1 MLFNS
6 LIFLVFLPVVFTA
19 YWLIPAKHR
28 NIFLLIASYYF
39 YFCYNPWFLLLLIGT
54 SGLDFYLAKA
64 ISKTEVQAKR
74 QTFLVLS
81 IISNIGVLFAFKY
94 FVFFYNSGLSIF
106 SNNPQLLSNFI
117 IPAGLSFYTFQ
128 SISYTIDV
136 YRNKYKADDTLKDF
150 LLYVSFFPHMVA
162 GPIVRHHTL
171 MPQIKTI
178 HFFKDIEW
186 GNASKLIIWGF
197 FKKMVIADNIAY
209 IVNPAFNDLPN
220 NYNSIEFIIIGIL
233 FLIQL
238 YADFSGYSDIAIGV
252 AKLFKIN
259 LNINWKR
266 PLLSKSVTEY
276 WQRHHI
282 SLTSWF
288 KEYVYISIGGNRVS
302 APKWVFNILIVFL
315 LSGLWHGANSTF
327 IIWGLLNGLFYLL
340 EHIPIKQ
347 KIKIPTFIKWAYTL
361 FFVSIFFIAF
371 RANTIADLEFIY
383 QQIFIHFNMNNGLH
397 HLLELNDRLF
407 FVVLFFLL
415 GILFMKEVQEEYSIF
430 KTSDFKENYLV
441 PTFYITILCLIFCLG
456 NFNANSF
463 IYFQF

>member
-6 LIFLVFLPVVFTA
+6 LIFLVFLPIVFTT
-19 YWLIPAKHR
+19 YWLIPSKHR
-28 NIFLLIASYYF
+28 NLFLLIASYYF
-39 YFCYNPWFLLLLIGT
+39 YFSYNPWFLLLLIGT

-64 ISKTEVQAKR
+64 ISNTQEQTKR
-74 QTFLVLS
+74 KSLLILS
-81 IISNIGVLFAFKY
+81 IISNIGVLFIFKY
-94 FVFFYNSGLSIF
+94 FVFFYNSSLSLL

-128 SISYTIDV
+128 SISYTIDI

-171 MPQIKTI
+171 MPQLKTI

-186 GNASKLIIWGF
+186 VNASKLIIWGY
-197 FKKMVIADNIAY
+197 FKKMVIADNIAL
-209 IVNPAFNDLPN
+209 IVNLVFNDLPN
-220 NYNSIEFIIIGIL
+220 DFNSIEFIIIGIL

-252 AKLFKIN
+252 AKLFKID
-259 LNINWKR
+259 LSLNWKR

-288 KEYVYISIGGNRVS
+288 KEYIYISIGGNRVS
-302 APKWVFNILIVFL
+302 TPKWVFNILIVFL
-315 LSGLWHGANSTF
+315 LSGLWHGANFTF

-340 EHIPIKQ
+340 EHLPIK
-347 KIKIPTFIKWAYTL
+347 IKLPNFLKWIYTL
-361 FFVSIFFIAF
+361 FFISVFFIAF
-371 RANTIADLEFIY
+371 RANNIHDLAYIY
-383 QQIFIHFNMNNGLH
+383 QQIFTHFNFTNGLH
-397 HLLELNDRLF
+397 HLLALNDRLF
-407 FVVLFFLL
+407 LAVFAFVLI
-415 GILFMKEVQEEYSIF
+415 ILFVKEIQEEYILIKS
-430 KTSDFKENYLV
+430 SDFKKNILTPV
-441 PTFYITILCLIFCLG
+441 FYITILSLIFCLG